1 MILSVFIALS
11 ITAVVITGLA
21 IRGDIPELL
30 GAAVAAIMSIVAG
43 INALDLFV
51 ITNSGGVKDIEP
63 QTDIALILLVI
74 FIINLIFIFDRAF
87 SGGN

>member
-1 MILSVFIALS
+1 
-11 ITAVVITGLA
+11 

-30 GAAVAAIMSIVAG
+30 GAAVGAIMSIVAG

-51 ITNSGGVKDIEP
+51 ITDTGVVASIEP

-74 FIINLIFIFDRAF
+74 FVINLIFIFDRAF
-87 SGGN
+87 GGE

>member
-1 MILSVFIALS
+1 MILPVFIALS

-51 ITNSGGVKDIEP
+51 ITNSGNVKDLAP

-74 FIINLIFIFDRAF
+74 FVINLIFIFDRAF

>member
-11 ITAVVITGLA
+11 ITAVVTTGLA

-30 GAAVAAIMSIVAG
+30 GAAVGAIMSIVAG

-51 ITNSGGVKDIEP
+51 ITDTGVVASINP
-63 QTDIALILLVI
+63 QTDIALILLVM
-74 FIINLIFIFDRAF
+74 FVINLIFMFDRAF
-87 SGGN
+87 GGE

>member
-1 MILSVFIALS
+1 
-11 ITAVVITGLA
+11 
-21 IRGDIPELL
+21 
-30 GAAVAAIMSIVAG
+30 MSIVAG

-51 ITNSGGVKDIEP
+51 ITNSGNVKDIEP

-74 FIINLIFIFDRAF
+74 FVINLIFIFDRAF

>member
-11 ITAVVITGLA
+11 ITAIVTTGLA

-30 GAAVAAIMSIVAG
+30 GGAVGAIMSIVAG

-51 ITNSGGVKDIEP
+51 ITDTGVVASIDP

-74 FIINLIFIFDRAF
+74 FVINLIFIFDRAF
-87 SGGN
+87 GGE

>member
-11 ITAVVITGLA
+11 ITAVVTTGLA

>member
-11 ITAVVITGLA
+11 ITATVATGLA

-43 INALDLFV
+43 INGLDLFV
-51 ITNSGGVKDIEP
+51 ITNSGNVKNIEP
-63 QTDIALILLVI
+63 QTDIALILLVM
-74 FIINLIFIFDRAF
+74 FVINLIFIFDRAF
-87 SGGN
+87 GGE

>member
-1 MILSVFIALS
+1 MILPVFIALS

-43 INALDLFV
+43 INALDLFL
-51 ITNSGGVKDIEP
+51 ITNSGNVKDIEP
-63 QTDIALILLVI
+63 QTDIALILLLI
-74 FIINLIFIFDRAF
+74 FIVNIIFIFDQAF
-87 SGGN
+87 SGDN

>member
-1 MILSVFIALS
+1 MILSVFIALW
-11 ITAVVITGLA
+11 ITAVVTTGLA

-51 ITNSGGVKDIEP
+51 ITNSGNVKDIEP

-74 FIINLIFIFDRAF
+74 FVINLIFIFDRAF

>member
-11 ITAVVITGLA
+11 ITAVVTTGLA

-74 FIINLIFIFDRAF
+74 FVINLIFIFDRAF

>member
-11 ITAVVITGLA
+11 ITAVVTTGLA

-30 GAAVAAIMSIVAG
+30 GAAVGAIMSIVAG

-51 ITNSGGVKDIEP
+51 ITDSGTVTNIDP

-74 FIINLIFIFDRAF
+74 FVINLIFIFDRAF
-87 SGGN
+87 GGE